1 MRRFLFV
8 ALVLLGSVGCGRGA
22 EVKLIPQADLPDDL
36 YAVGEPRAFEQRTV
50 RTLVYFARTDAD
62 GAPLDPERL
71 GGVWRSEETDRLTA
85 EFAMRR
91 LLDGPTA
98 SESRRLRTAIS
109 AGTELLGVSVR
120 RGVADV
126 NLSAQFEAAAGEL
139 VQLLRV
145 AQVVWTLTELP
156 EVDAVR
162 FRIHGAPQPV
172 IDQLGVA
179 HETVGRARYLRFA
192 PREGDVP
199 DVEPVPV
206 GSPAGTPT
214 PTATP

>member
-1 MRRFLFV
+1 MKRLLGLAF
-8 ALVLLGSVGCGRGA
+8 ALVLAAGCARNS
-22 EVKLIPQADLPDDL
+22 EVRLVPPEDLPADL
-36 YAVGEPRAFEQRTV
+36 YAVGEPRAIEERTV
-50 RTLVYFARTDAD
+50 RTLVYFARTDAE

-71 GGVWRSEETDRLTA
+71 GGVWREDATNRSTA

-91 LLDGPTA
+91 LLDGPSA
-98 SESRRLRTAIS
+98 PESNRLRTAIS
-109 AGTELLGVSVR
+109 SGTELLGVAVR
-120 RGVADV
+120 RGIADV

-179 HETVGRARYLRFA
+179 RETVGRARYLSFA

-199 DVEPVPV
+199 DVQPVPV
-206 GSPAGTPT
+206 GSPAATSTP
-214 PTATP
+214 

>member
-1 MRRFLFV
+1 MKRLIFTLLVFLTV
-8 ALVLLGSVGCGRGA
+8 SCAQEPQVQLLSQD
-22 EVKLIPQADLPDDL
+22 ELPADL
-36 YAVGEPRAFEQRTV
+36 YAVDPPRSIESRTV
-50 RTLVYFARTDAD
+50 GALVYFARTNEE
-62 GAPLDPERL
+62 GAPLEPERF
-71 GGVWRSEETDRLTA
+71 GAVWREEETNRPTA
-85 EFAMRR
+85 EFVMRR

-98 SESRRLRTAIS
+98 VEGNSLRTAIL
-109 AGTELLGVSVR
+109 AGTELLGVEVR

-179 HETVGRARYLRFA
+179 HETVGRGRYLRFA
-192 PREGDVP
+192 PRDADVP
-199 DVEPVPV
+199 DLAP
-206 GSPAGTPT
+206 G
-214 PTATP
+214 PTATPVAS

>member
-1 MRRFLFV
+1 M
-8 ALVLLGSVGCGRGA
+8 ALVLAAAAGCARGS
-22 EVKLIPQADLPDDL
+22 EVELIPRADLPDDL
-36 YAVGEPRAFEQRTV
+36 YAVGEPRAVEQRTV
-50 RTLVYFARTDAD
+50 RTLIYFARTDAE

-71 GGVWRSEETDRLTA
+71 GGVLRAEETDRSTA

-91 LLDGPTA
+91 LLEGPTS
-98 SESRRLRTAIS
+98 SESTRLRTAIS
-109 AGTELLGVSVR
+109 GGTELLGVSVR

-192 PREGDVP
+192 PLEGDVP
-199 DVEPVPV
+199 DVEPVPIASAAPTV
-206 GSPAGTPT
+206 TP
-214 PTATP
+214 P